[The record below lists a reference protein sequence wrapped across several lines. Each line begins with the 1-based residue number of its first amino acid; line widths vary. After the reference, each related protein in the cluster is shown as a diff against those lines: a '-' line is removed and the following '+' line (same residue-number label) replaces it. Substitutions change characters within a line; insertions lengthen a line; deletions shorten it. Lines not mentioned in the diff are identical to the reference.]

1 MTAATAVLPASAAAP
16 ATGQPILQLTD
27 IWQRFGGLVA
37 NAEVTFDVPR
47 GQILGLIGPNGAGK
61 STLFGIIAG
70 ARAPVQGRVVFEGR
84 DVTRLDAPARCALGI
99 ARTYQVPR
107 SFDSMSVLDNVMV
120 GSFTRHS
127 RAAAA
132 REAALEVLDFTG
144 LIGRAGASAGDLTP
158 PEKRRLEV
166 ARALATEPRLLL
178 LDEVMT
184 GLTPSE
190 ARKGVELI
198 RRIRDRGITVIMV
211 EHVMEIVMPLV
222 DWAIV
227 LNLGRVLSQGAPKDV
242 VRDPAVVA
250 AYLGDRHRAA

>member
-1 MTAATAVLPASAAAP
+1 MIAASDVRTARDL
-16 ATGQPILQLTD
+16 GQDRPILQLTD

-37 NAEVTFDVPR
+37 NAEVSFDVPR
-47 GQILGLIGPNGAGK
+47 GEILGLIGPNGAGK
-61 STLFGIIAG
+61 STLFAIIAG
-70 ARAPVQGRVVFEGR
+70 ARKPTQGQVVFEGR
-84 DVTRLDAPARCALGI
+84 DVTALDAPSRCALGI

-120 GSFTRHS
+120 GSFARHP
-127 RAAAA
+127 RAGAA
-132 REAALEVLDFTG
+132 REAALEVLEFCG
-144 LIGRAGASAGDLTP
+144 LAHRAMVQAGELTP
-158 PEKRRLEV
+158 PERRRLEV
-166 ARALATEPRLLL
+166 ARALATQPQLLL

-198 RRIRDRGITVIMV
+198 RRIRDRGVTVIMV

-222 DWAIV
+222 DRAVV
-227 LNLGRVLSQGAPKDV
+227 LNLGRVLSKGAPQDV
-242 VRDPAVVA
+242 VRDPAVIS